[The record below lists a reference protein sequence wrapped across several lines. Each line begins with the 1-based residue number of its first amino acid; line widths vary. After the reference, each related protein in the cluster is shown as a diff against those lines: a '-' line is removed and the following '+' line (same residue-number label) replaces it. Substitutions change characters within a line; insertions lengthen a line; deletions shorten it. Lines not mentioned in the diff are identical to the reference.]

1 MFQERCLGR
10 IYSVLTWYKE
20 NWDYIEKENLT
31 STLVNDIKHET
42 KRLLEAINS
51 QLQVGEGQVDPI
63 SSSPLSV
70 RSAWTRKTTVHSI
83 LFNYT
88 SVMIDTCRAINY
100 MSRRKGGPR
109 GNDKKRPGH
118 WTSDKN

>member
-1 MFQERCLGR
+1 MHLHVFNVSFHL
-10 IYSVLTWYKE
+10 
-20 NWDYIEKENLT
+20 
-31 STLVNDIKHET
+31 
-42 KRLLEAINS
+42 

-63 SSSPLSV
+63 SSAPLSV
-70 RSAWTRKTTVHSI
+70 RSAWTRKAAVHSI

-100 MSRRKGGPR
+100 MSNRKGGHR
-109 GNDKKRPGH
+109 GKDSRRPGP